1 MDTIENFNSRI
12 SELEKFKHDLEKKL
26 YAAIA
31 VASVLGIIGFLGGV
45 WLKNVTDKLQ
55 TLTDRTV
62 LLEKNLEIWDTEV
75 KTSMDVLSNKKLI
88 LVKEFEENFSISLA
102 GFRSEIENVADVK
115 IKEISNIKIDQILQ
129 RLKNGTE
136 TLKLSGLSILNK
148 EGVDAIAI
156 YPDGGGD
163 GYLRINSEDGKVR
176 YLLSLENDRPQS
188 NYYDINNNLSLSLG
202 IFNDSNTS
210 YVRLW
215 NDSGEKIAIDMDS
228 YSKGGRFQLYSNN
241 GNQIVYIG
249 PERNTGNGLVNV
261 HNTEGSKTNSQS
273 P

>member
-88 LVKEFEENFSISLA
+88 SRKQ
-102 GFRSEIENVADVK
+102 D
-115 IKEISNIKIDQILQ
+115 
-129 RLKNGTE
+129 
-136 TLKLSGLSILNK
+136 
-148 EGVDAIAI
+148 
-156 YPDGGGD
+156 
-163 GYLRINSEDGKVR
+163 
-176 YLLSLENDRPQS
+176 
-188 NYYDINNNLSLSLG
+188 
-202 IFNDSNTS
+202 
-210 YVRLW
+210 
-215 NDSGEKIAIDMDS
+215 
-228 YSKGGRFQLYSNN
+228 
-241 GNQIVYIG
+241 
-249 PERNTGNGLVNV
+249 
-261 HNTEGSKTNSQS
+261 
-273 P
+273 